1 MGLFRPGVVT
11 LHRLSDLRQRDVINI
26 VDGRRLGFIEDVEI
40 DDDGQ
45 VTALI
50 VPGAPRLFG
59 LLGRD
64 RDLVV
69 PWDKV
74 LRVGEDVI
82 LVELRGAPWVRPR
95 RGREEGG

>member
-1 MGLFRPGVVT
+1 MDG
-11 LHRLSDLRQRDVINI
+11 LHRLSDLRQRDVINV
-26 VDGRRLGFIEDVEI
+26 VDGRRLGYIDDIEI

-64 RDLVV
+64 RDLLV
-69 PWDKV
+69 PWERV
-74 LRVGEDVI
+74 LRIGEDVI
-82 LVELRGAPWVRPR
+82 LVELRGPWLRPGRPR
-95 RGREEGG
+95 DGEP